1 MASFTTAKAV
11 TAKMSQA
18 CNFIKKEI
26 LPQVFSGEFCEISKK
41 IFFSEYLWMTALA
54 AASQPPRISLK
65 LTTNFACSFT
75 LNSYQLNWKTS
86 TVQSSVQVLILHH
99 QQVLIS
105 PRVQSLIVNVKIIL
119 QEIRQATKQLFHQ
132 DVPNIFSSCKI

>member
-26 LPQVFSGEFCEISKK
+26 LPKVFSGEFCEISKK
-41 IFFSEYLWMTALA
+41 TFFSEYRWMTAPA

-65 LTTNFACSFT
+65 LTTNFAI
-75 LNSYQLNWKTS
+75 WKTS

-119 QEIRQATKQLFHQ
+119 
-132 DVPNIFSSCKI
+132 